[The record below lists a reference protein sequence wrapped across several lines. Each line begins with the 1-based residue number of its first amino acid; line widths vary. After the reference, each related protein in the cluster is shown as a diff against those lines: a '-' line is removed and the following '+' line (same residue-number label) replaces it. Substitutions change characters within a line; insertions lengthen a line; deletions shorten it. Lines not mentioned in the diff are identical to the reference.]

1 MINVLVL
8 VVLILAVARLTRLIT
23 TDQITLPL
31 RTFVIRKYGEES
43 KTAYLIFCPWCVS
56 IWVSAPL
63 TAMTFLVPHWWDW
76 IEWTWYGVLTF
87 LAVSH
92 ATGLI
97 ASKLEN
103 D

>member
-1 MINVLVL
+1 MINALIL
-8 VVLILAVARLTRLIT
+8 VVLVLAVARVTRLVT
-23 TDQITLPL
+23 TDQVTLPI
-31 RTFVIRKYGEES
+31 RTWVVRKYGEES
-43 KTAYLIFCPWCVS
+43 NQAYFVFCPWCVS
-56 IWVSAPL
+56 IWVSAPM
-63 TAMTFLVPHWWDW
+63 TAATFLVPHGP
-76 IEWTWYGVLTF
+76 TWGQWVWHGILTF

>member
-1 MINVLVL
+1 VINGLVLAVLV
-8 VVLILAVARLTRLIT
+8 LAVARLTRLLT
-23 TDQITLPL
+23 TDQVTLPV
-31 RTFVIRKYGEES
+31 RTWVIRKHGEES
-43 KTAYLIFCPWCVS
+43 AAAYFVFCPWCVS
-56 IWVSAPL
+56 IWVSAPM
-63 TAMTFLVPHWWDW
+63 TAITFAVPHWWNWTEW
-76 IEWTWYGVLTF
+76 IWYGVLTF